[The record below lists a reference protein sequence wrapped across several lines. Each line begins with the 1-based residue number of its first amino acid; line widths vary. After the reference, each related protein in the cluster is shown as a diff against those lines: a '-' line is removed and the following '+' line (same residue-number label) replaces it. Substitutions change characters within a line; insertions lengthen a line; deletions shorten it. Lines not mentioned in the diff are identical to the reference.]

1 MLYST
6 RSKLIAG
13 FLGVSLLVAAVSLF
27 IGVRIL
33 DQHVFGEARNRVR
46 QDLNAVSEMY
56 LTRVKHIKTSLS
68 ITTLGFAFISSL
80 REKKAAELVLRFRR
94 YRSRGRRHAVP
105 HRTQRVSGRG
115 RLGRKPHR
123 PAGPG
128 QPHSRFGHADHRQ

>member
-56 LTRVKHIKTSLS
+56 FTRVKHIKTSLS
-68 ITTLGFAFISSL
+68 ITTLGFAFIS
-80 REKKAAELVLRFRR
+80 
-94 YRSRGRRHAVP
+94 
-105 HRTQRVSGRG
+105 
-115 RLGRKPHR
+115 
-123 PAGPG
+123 
-128 QPHSRFGHADHRQ
+128 

>member
-13 FLGVSLLVAAVSLF
+13 FLGVSLLVATVSLF
-27 IGVRIL
+27 IGVRSL

-68 ITTLGFAFISSL
+68 ITT
-80 REKKAAELVLRFRR
+80 
-94 YRSRGRRHAVP
+94 RS
-105 HRTQRVSGRG
+105 TSGTM
-115 RLGRKPHR
+115 
-123 PAGPG
+123 
-128 QPHSRFGHADHRQ
+128 SDT